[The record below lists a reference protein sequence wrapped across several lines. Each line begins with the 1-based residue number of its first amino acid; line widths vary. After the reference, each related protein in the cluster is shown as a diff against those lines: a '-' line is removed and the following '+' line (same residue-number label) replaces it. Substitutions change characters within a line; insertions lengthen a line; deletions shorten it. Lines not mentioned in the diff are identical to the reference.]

1 MINSKKINNFRKRQ
15 CVTKKWFF
23 SLHGMKKW
31 LKEKSKA
38 LKTSIFYWYKLYNLS
53 NANSINKPTKNFKKW
68 PTSVRDIY
76 AYTAFF
82 GFIFNYVIILGI
94 FFGYFVLIILG
105 VSEKMKKQNKS
116 PFLIGFLVSV
126 TICHALTKVLWGAL
140 YPKILEKW

>member
-1 MINSKKINNFRKRQ
+1 MGWVFLKCCTSSSSEIAKKLLWIMINSKKINNFWKCQ
-15 CVTKKWFF
+15 CVTKNWLF

-82 GFIFNYVIILGI
+82 WYYFQLCYHFRQ
-94 FFGYFVLIILG
+94 FFWLFCVNHIRG
-105 VSEKMKKQNKS
+105 VWKIEKAK
-116 PFLIGFLVSV
+116 
-126 TICHALTKVLWGAL
+126 
-140 YPKILEKW
+140 

>member
-1 MINSKKINNFRKRQ
+1 MGWVFLKCCTSSSSEIAKNCFELWLTARKSTIFENVSAWQKKR
-15 CVTKKWFF
+15 FF

-53 NANSINKPTKNFKKW
+53 NANSINKQTKNFKKW

-82 GFIFNYVIILGI
+82 WYYFQLCYHFRH
-94 FFGYFVLIILG
+94 FFWLFCVNHIRG
-105 VSEKMKKQNKS
+105 VWKNEKAK
-116 PFLIGFLVSV
+116 
-126 TICHALTKVLWGAL
+126 
-140 YPKILEKW
+140 